1 MKYQVEF
8 FSNWHCGSGQAAG
21 ADADELVIKD
31 PDGLP
36 FIPGKT
42 IKGLLREAVA
52 SVLHFGGSDDMTLVD
67 ELFGSENQ
75 QGKLHFTNASLSE
88 ALTQHV
94 KSSKECKALSSM
106 LYQILASTA
115 IGDDGLAKDHSLR
128 RVRTTIPC
136 TLYGEIRGLESEEQ
150 EVLLEDALHFVKRL
164 GLGRNRGYGR
174 CKLSRVEE

>member
-8 FSNWHCGSGQAAG
+8 FSNWHCGSGQSAG
-21 ADADELVIKD
+21 ADADELVVKD

-67 ELFGSENQ
+67 ALFGSENQ
-75 QGKLHFTNASLSE
+75 QGKLYFTNASLSE
-88 ALTQHV
+88 ALTQHI
-94 KSSKECKALSSM
+94 KSSEEPSVLSSM
-106 LYQILASTA
+106 LYQTLSSTA

-128 RVRTTIPC
+128 RIQTTIPC

-150 EVLLEDALHFVKRL
+150 EALMEDALHFVKRL

>member
-8 FSNWHCGSGQAAG
+8 FSNWHCGSGQSAG
-21 ADADELVIKD
+21 ADADELVVKD

-52 SVLHFGGSDDMTLVD
+52 SVLHFRGSDDMTLVD

-75 QGKLHFTNASLSE
+75 QGKLHFTNASLSD
-88 ALTQHV
+88 ALTQHI
-94 KSSKECKALSSM
+94 KSSKEYKALPAM
-106 LYQILASTA
+106 LYQTLASTA

-128 RVRTTIPC
+128 RIQTTIPC

-150 EVLLEDALHFVKRL
+150 EVLMEDALHFVKRL

-174 CKLSRVEE
+174 CKLSRVE